1 MKCKICG
8 SNDTLEEGYCPDC
21 QLKLDENL
29 TCGIAVAILIAVL
42 LIVII

>member
-8 SNDTLEEGYCPDC
+8 GEDTLEERYCPDC

-29 TCGIAVAILIAVL
+29 ICGAIVVVLVAILA
-42 LIVII
+42 IVVI